1 MLFHPSITQYER
13 TEAFELQVARGLIDG
28 HKSVTVFGYNP
39 DVDQTEVT
47 VWPLPILMQHPT
59 VAIQMKVTSTN
70 ANDTA
75 AGTGARTILIEGLDS
90 NYNEISEIVT
100 MNGLTT
106 VLTTQLFLRINRAT
120 VVSAGSAKGALG
132 DIYMGDGIVTA
143 GIPAIVYN
151 IIKYDFNNTVTGHY
165 TIPAGYTG
173 YLVQGLFSVG
183 QPSGSAEIRGRLM
196 TTNQNG
202 INHTNSVVAL
212 NNGSAD
218 YTFEFPVAIPE
229 KTDIEARVV
238 GVSNNNAASSM
249 FIICLI
255 ANLIP

>member
-1 MLFHPSITQYER
+1 MLFNPSITQYER
-13 TEAFELQVARGLIDG
+13 TEAFELQVSRGLIVG
-28 HKSVTVFGYNP
+28 HRAITVFGFNP

-47 VWPLPILMQHPT
+47 IWPLPILLQHPT
-59 VAIQMKVTSTN
+59 VAIQIKVTSTN

-75 AGTGARTILIEGLDS
+75 AGTGARTILIEGLDG
-90 NYNEISEIVT
+90 NYDEISEIVT

-120 VVSAGSAKGALG
+120 VVSAGSAKSALG
-132 DIYMGDGIVTA
+132 DIYMGDGIVTT
-143 GIPAIVYN
+143 GIPALKYN
-151 IIKYDFNNTVTGHY
+151 IIKFDFNNTVTGHY

-173 YLVQGLFSVG
+173 YLMQGLFTVG
-183 QPSGSAEIRGRLM
+183 QAAGSAEIRGRLM
-196 TTNQNG
+196 TTDQNG
-202 INHTNSVVAL
+202 INRTNSVVAL

-229 KTDIEARVV
+229 KTDIEARAI
-238 GVSNNNAASSM
+238 GVSNNNSASSM
-249 FIICLI
+249 FILCLI